1 MAKLSGLYRPS
12 TLPEAL
18 SLLAEDPDAKPISG
32 GATLVA
38 MMNAHVIEPD
48 ALVSLAA
55 IEELRGIS
63 EQPDGTIRIGAFTRH
78 RETAA
83 DARLKDTLFLVR
95 DAASQIA
102 NAVVRNMGTIG
113 GSIAFADPGLDYPPA
128 LVTANAEVEL
138 ASAQGTRRLPVQEFF
153 VDWYAT
159 ALEPGE
165 IVSAVVLPKPQPGVS
180 RYHKVARVSGDYA
193 IASLAIS
200 RAASGAIRIA
210 VGACGPNP
218 IHSDEVDQILSK
230 DTSTAGIAR
239 AAEILVGLADPV
251 DDVRASAAYRRTLIP
266 RLLERAVGEL
276 EKVA

>member
-1 MAKLSGLYRPS
+1 MAKLSGLYRPT

-18 SLLAEDPDAKPISG
+18 SLLAGDLDAKPISG

-63 EQPDGTIRIGAFTRH
+63 EQSDGALRIGAFTRH
-78 RETAA
+78 RETAS
-83 DARLKDTLFLVR
+83 DARLKDTLFVVR

-128 LVTANAEVEL
+128 LVAADAAVEL
-138 ASAQGTRRLPVQEFF
+138 ASVQGMRRVAAGKFF
-153 VDWYAT
+153 LDWYAT

-165 IVSAVVLPKPQPGVS
+165 IVSAVLLPKPSKGVS

-193 IASLAIS
+193 IVSVAIS
-200 RAASGAIRIA
+200 RTAGAGTRVA
-210 VGACGPNP
+210 VGACGPTP
-218 IHSDEVDQILSK
+218 IHSDEADALLAKEAS
-230 DTSTAGIAR
+230 SANIAR
-239 AAEILVGLADPV
+239 AGEILVGLADPV
-251 DDVRASAAYRRTLIP
+251 DDVRGTADYRRTLIP
-266 RLLERAVGEL
+266 RLLERAVRDL
-276 EKVA
+276 ERAQ